1 VSETPTVEFAVP
13 DELLE
18 QLAQRVAD
26 LIRNGTRDEV
36 RPAGGER
43 AESPWMTV
51 LEAAAY
57 LGCSRHTLYR
67 YTAAKAIPH
76 RKRRGGQGLL
86 FRRDELDHWIEAEYE
101 TESVRP

>member
-1 VSETPTVEFAVP
+1 MSETCTIEVAFPEELIERLARCVAELIRAAPP
-13 DELLE
+13 DE
-18 QLAQRVAD
+18 
-26 LIRNGTRDEV
+26 NG
-36 RPAGGER
+36 GG

-51 LEAAAY
+51 RDAAAY

-86 FRRDELDHWIEAEYE
+86 FRRDELDRWIEAEYE
-101 TESVRP
+101 AESVRP